1 MVVVMLLGAT
11 EEQIEQVCETIRR
24 HELEPLKMPGN
35 VMAIG
40 IPTAIPTDLRDPL
53 QQRLEILPGVNKV
66 TQVSRSYKLASREFH
81 PHDTV
86 VNVGGLNIGGNGI
99 TIMAGPCSIESYEQL
114 RASAEMIKAA
124 GAQVLRGGA
133 FKPRT
138 SPYAFQG
145 LAEEGLKIMQTVGKE
160 VGVKT
165 ISEVMAPD
173 MVGVVAEHVDIL
185 QIGARSMQNF
195 PLLIEV
201 GKSGHPAMIKR
212 GPSATIDEFL
222 LAAEYLLAHGNSN
235 VILCERG
242 VHPLDR
248 SYTRNTLDVAAI
260 PVLKQ
265 FSHLPV
271 IVDPSH
277 GTGVARY
284 VPSMAYASIAAGA
297 DGLMIEVH
305 PNPLEALSDAAQTLA
320 PQVFSEMMDK
330 LRPFVLAAGRS

>member
-11 EEQIEQVCETIRR
+11 EAEIELVCETIRK
-24 HELEPLKMPGN
+24 HDLEPLMMPGN

-40 IPTAIPTDLRDPL
+40 IPSSIPTDLRDPL

-81 PHDTV
+81 PHDTI
-86 VNVGGLNIGGNGI
+86 VNVGGLQIGGNSV
-99 TIMAGPCSIESYEQL
+99 TVMAGPCSIESYEQL
-114 RASAEMIKAA
+114 RASAVLIKAS
-124 GAQVLRGGA
+124 GAHVLRGGA

-145 LAEEGLKIMQTVGKE
+145 LAEEGLKIMEAVGKE
-160 VGVKT
+160 IGVRT
-165 ISEVMAPD
+165 ISEVMSPD
-173 MVGVVAEHVDIL
+173 MVATVAEHVDIL

-201 GKSGHPAMIKR
+201 GKSGHPAMLKR

-235 VILCERG
+235 VMLCERG

-248 SYTRNTLDVAAI
+248 SYTRNTLDIAAI

-265 FSHLPV
+265 YSHLPV

-277 GTGVARY
+277 GTVVARY
-284 VPSMAYASIAAGA
+284 VPAMANASIAAGA

-305 PNPLEALSDAAQTLA
+305 PNPREALSDAAQTLS
-320 PQVFSEMMDK
+320 PQVFAEMMEK
-330 LRPFVLAAGRS
+330 LQPLIRAVGRA

>member
-11 EEQIEQVCETIRR
+11 EADIELVCETIKK
-24 HELEPLKMPGN
+24 HDLEPLLMPGN

-40 IPTAIPTDLRDPL
+40 IPSSIPTDLREPL
-53 QQRLEILPGVNKV
+53 QQQLEILPGVSKV

-81 PHDTV
+81 PNDTIV
-86 VNVGGLNIGGNGI
+86 DVNGLRIGTTTLI
-99 TIMAGPCSIESYEQL
+99 VMAGPCSIESYEQL
-114 RASAEMIKAA
+114 KASAELIKKS
-124 GAQVLRGGA
+124 GAQILRGGA

-145 LAEEGLKIMQTVGKE
+145 LAEEGLKIMEAVGKE
-160 VGVKT
+160 FGVKT
-165 ISEVMAPD
+165 ISEVMAPE
-173 MVGVVAEHVDIL
+173 MVETVAQHVDIL

-201 GKSGHPAMIKR
+201 GKSGHPVMLKR

-222 LAAEYLLAHGNSN
+222 LAAEYLLAHGNPN
-235 VILCERG
+235 VLLCERG

-265 FSHLPV
+265 YSHLPV

-284 VPSMAYASIAAGA
+284 VPSMAKASIAAGA

-305 PNPLEALSDAAQTLA
+305 PNPREALSDAAQTLGPA
-320 PQVFSEMMDK
+320 TFELLMSE
-330 LRPFVLAAGRS
+330 LRPFIQAAGRS